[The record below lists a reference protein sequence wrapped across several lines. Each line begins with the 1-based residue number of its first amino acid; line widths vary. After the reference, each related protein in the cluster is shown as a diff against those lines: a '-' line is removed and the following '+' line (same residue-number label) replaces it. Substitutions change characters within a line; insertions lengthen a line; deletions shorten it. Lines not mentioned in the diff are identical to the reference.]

1 MVKVKAMKKLSALL
15 LSLCLLL
22 CGCAKQE
29 TEKVTITN
37 PVDIYSEPAIMTVYE
52 WIGNEIADFQEITFT
67 ESLRLFSEKGSGIL
81 YFGYDNCPFCE
92 RAVPMLNEA
101 ALETGVSV
109 YYVDVYGVF
118 QPTRKE
124 FDELMGYVDEA
135 LIEDEDGGKSFFVP
149 LILGIKN
156 GEITGHH
163 VALVDGFTIENDE
176 SQMNDAQKEELKN
189 IYLDII
195 RKTAD

>member
-1 MVKVKAMKKLSALL
+1 MKKLSALL

-29 TEKVTITN
+29 TSKVTITN

-101 ALETGVSV
+101 ALETGVTV

-118 QPTRKE
+118 QPTQKE
-124 FDELMGYVDEA
+124 FEELMGYVDEA
-135 LIEDEDGGKSFFVP
+135 LIEDESGGKSFFVP

-163 VALVDGFTIENDE
+163 VALVDGFTIENEE

>member
-92 RAVPMLNEA
+92 RAVPMLNKA

-109 YYVDVYGVF
+109 YYVDVYAVF
-118 QPTRKE
+118 R
-124 FDELMGYVDEA
+124 
-135 LIEDEDGGKSFFVP
+135 
-149 LILGIKN
+149 
-156 GEITGHH
+156 
-163 VALVDGFTIENDE
+163 
-176 SQMNDAQKEELKN
+176 
-189 IYLDII
+189 II
-195 RKTAD
+195 SR

>member
-1 MVKVKAMKKLSALL
+1 MKKLSALL

-163 VALVDGFTIENDE
+163 VALVDGFTIENEE